1 MHESSSDS
9 DVSEDK
15 VESSLAVEMKRVTK
29 LLHAL
34 KNEPHRL
41 L

>member
-34 KNEPHRL
+34 KHEPHRL